1 MKKKI
6 LIGSIIA
13 VVILVLVSFT
23 GVVGYQTTKSST
35 IAKASPLF
43 TVRCS
48 RAIDEESKGLNCE
61 YVGKGKPTLII
72 IPERI
77 ADSITFQKVIETI
90 SKMDE
95 ETFNKLLDL
104 VIYHLQQK
112 NIMDSETVTLL
123 EQLRNEYGKPV
134 NNKNLQKTDSKDKYK
149 TRVLTGWLPECI
161 TISGFLYC
169 LFWDL
174 FAVLFALT
182 IWFDNI
188 LPSFV
193 LPRCT

>member
-1 MKKKI
+1 MNKKI

-23 GVVGYQTTKSST
+23 GVVGYQTTQSST
-35 IAKASPLF
+35 IAKTSPLF
-43 TVRCS
+43 AIRSS
-48 RAIDEESKGLNCE
+48 RAIDEESKDIACD
-61 YVGKGKPTLII
+61 YVGKGEDCYLSIPKIDSKSALI
-72 IPERI
+72 
-77 ADSITFQKVIETI
+77 QKAIDRI

-112 NIMDSETVTLL
+112 NIMNGGTVTFL
-123 EQLRNEYGKPV
+123 EQLRNEFGKPV
-134 NNKNLQKTDSKDKYK
+134 NNNNLQITDSKDNYE
-149 TRVLTGWLPECI
+149 TRILTGWLPECI
-161 TISGFLYC
+161 TISGFWYC

-182 IWFDNI
+182 IWFDSI